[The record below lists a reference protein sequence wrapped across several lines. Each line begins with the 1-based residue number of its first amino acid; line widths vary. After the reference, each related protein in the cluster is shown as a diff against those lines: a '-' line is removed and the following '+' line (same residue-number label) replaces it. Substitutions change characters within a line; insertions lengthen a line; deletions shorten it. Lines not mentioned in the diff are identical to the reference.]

1 MEVINVVEQGSVIK
15 KTDIQFCIYKEGV
28 LNERIPYF
36 KVDKIVLWGNQ
47 TVTTAAFNLAF
58 EKGIDIIFLSLN
70 GRFRGK
76 VVGKTSKNI
85 YVRLAQ
91 YELWRDLEERLK
103 ISKIV
108 IRGKTNN
115 QIKLLKA
122 YGINT
127 DSLKENQL
135 KIDNANDIKELM
147 GIEGIISKDYFSA
160 FSNIIR
166 NEQFIFNG
174 RNRRP
179 PKDEVNAMLSL
190 TYSLVLSR
198 IIMEMESIGLD
209 TYLGFLHSV
218 KYGREALALDIL
230 EEFRQGF
237 ADRFVIKLIN
247 RKEFKKGDFISTDED
262 GYRFTEV
269 AFRKYLLKFNKE
281 FEKIEPN
288 IKKQVNG
295 IKNYILLNENY
306 VTYSG

>member
-135 KIDNANDIKELM
+135 KIDMEVMLWV
-147 GIEGIISKDYFSA
+147 
-160 FSNIIR
+160 
-166 NEQFIFNG
+166 
-174 RNRRP
+174 
-179 PKDEVNAMLSL
+179 PKA
-190 TYSLVLSR
+190 
-198 IIMEMESIGLD
+198 
-209 TYLGFLHSV
+209 
-218 KYGREALALDIL
+218 
-230 EEFRQGF
+230 
-237 ADRFVIKLIN
+237 
-247 RKEFKKGDFISTDED
+247 
-262 GYRFTEV
+262 
-269 AFRKYLLKFNKE
+269 
-281 FEKIEPN
+281 
-288 IKKQVNG
+288 
-295 IKNYILLNENY
+295 
-306 VTYSG
+306 